1 MKSQRLLFTSI
12 LLLSLLFSFSSLLA
26 TKEVNFSMDYGRF
39 RYDTSSVYLEVYY
52 VVYPCDIEFQPSDA
66 GYEASCELDFSLLN
80 MENDSILA
88 QDKIPV
94 KFNKDELSTANE
106 DISTGQMG
114 VVKLVIPRGK
124 YFLRMSSPSDTVK
137 EEISVSPFSGGKIAM
152 SDLQICS
159 NIITR
164 FEDQEHPFYKN
175 TMKVI
180 PNPSGIFGV
189 ERPLLYYYL
198 EIYNIKTQNIPGQ
211 ADLKIQAVIADGD
224 GNIRLKKD
232 YVRPHSNESLVERGM
247 FNVSK
252 LETGLYTFIFA
263 AVDSVENVSVYRR
276 RNFYVHNPNIVVVKP
291 EDELERKFM
300 EQFAVLN
307 EKEVD
312 KMFEQ
317 AAYLA
322 SDSEKKVYKVLNS
335 LESKKQF
342 LARFWSEREKGN
354 EGWKDLYYQRV
365 DESNQ
370 KFSQG
375 GVEGWFTDMGRIY
388 VIYGPPDEYERNP
401 VNPNENPYEI
411 WHYLELEGGV
421 EFDFVDIN
429 GFGIFQLV
437 NSTKRGEVSFYQWRE
452 QYVLAR

>member
-1 MKSQRLLFTSI
+1 MKSQRFIFITILFLS
-12 LLLSLLFSFSSLLA
+12 LLLSVNSLMA
-26 TKEVNFSMDYGRF
+26 EKEVNFSMDYGRF
-39 RYDTSSVYLEVYY
+39 RYDSSSVYLEVYY
-52 VVYPCDIEFQPSDA
+52 VVYPCDIEFQQSA
-66 GYEASCELDFSLLN
+66 TGYEASCALDFSLLN
-80 MENDSILA
+80 AENDSVLA
-88 QDKIPV
+88 QDRIPV
-94 KFNKDELSTANE
+94 TFSKDQVSSSDE

-114 VVKLVIPRGK
+114 VVKLVIPSGK
-124 YFLRMSSPSDTVK
+124 YHLRMASPSDTVK
-137 EEISVSPFSGGKIAM
+137 EEISVSSFSGNKIAM

-198 EIYNIKTQNIPGQ
+198 EIYNIKTNNVPGE
-211 ADLKIQAVIADGD
+211 ANLKIQAVVADSD
-224 GNIRLKKD
+224 GNIRHKKD
-232 YVRPHSNESLVERGM
+232 YLRPHSNESLVERGM

-300 EQFAVLN
+300 DEFAVFN

-312 KMFEQ
+312 KLFEQ

-322 SDSEKKVYKVLNS
+322 TSSEKKVYKVLNS

-342 LARFWSEREKGN
+342 LARFWAEREKAQ
-354 EGWKDLYYQRV
+354 EGWKNEYYQRV
-365 DESNQ
+365 DEADQ

-375 GVEGWFTDMGRIY
+375 GVEGWFTDMGRVYI
-388 VIYGPPDEYERNP
+388 IYGPPDEYERNP
-401 VNPNENPYEI
+401 VNPNENPFEI

-437 NSTKRGEVSFYQWRE
+437 NSTKRGEVSFGQWRE
-452 QYVLAR
+452 QYVYAR